1 MKYHAPGI
9 FLLPAFLM
17 IGCASAPKILPK
29 NEINEPVFHQTD
41 FLALGAG
48 IGRTWSQREEGDPY
62 KERGYVLPILNY
74 ENKVSDW
81 AGYTLLPVFWNLR
94 LTGEQ
99 YSDNVHLKPQKLHI
113 AFHGGINYLGY
124 SSRDGLVSG
133 GLASLE
139 GKYLINRYWFL
150 GTVLKSGL
158 EDLEDRSSRI
168 DGFSAGFGAQVSE
181 RNSLKWT
188 YSLQRFILPRNTA
201 YDIGGIYHLDGDT
214 RTKIDLRH
222 TYYAWRKHVLGS
234 EIGFA
239 YRNYSVSTTRQF
251 ALGVHYAYMFD

>member
-1 MKYHAPGI
+1 MKNHATGI
-9 FLLPAFLM
+9 SLLAVFYLV
-17 IGCASAPKILPK
+17 GCASAPKILPR

-41 FLALGAG
+41 FFALGAG
-48 IGRTWSQREEGDPY
+48 IARTWTQREGGDSYREG
-62 KERGYVLPILNY
+62 GYVLPMFNY
-74 ENKVSDW
+74 QNKVSDW
-81 AGYTLLPVFWNLR
+81 ASYTLLPVFWNLR

-99 YSDNVHLKPQKLHI
+99 YSDSEQLKQRKLHI
-113 AFHGGINYLGY
+113 AFHGGINNLGY

-133 GLASLE
+133 GLVSLE
-139 GKYLINRYWFL
+139 GKYLFNRYVFL
-150 GTVLKSGL
+150 GAVLKSGL
-158 EDLEDRSSRI
+158 DNLENRSSRI

-214 RTKIDLRH
+214 RTKVDLRH

-239 YRNYSVSTTRQF
+239 YRNYSVSSTRQF